1 LATSLK
7 LALIYP
13 EKFMTIYQ
21 IIGAN
26 NEFMSFRSLE
36 KPMFQAD
43 GSFAN
48 EGRNIFSVDGCSK
61 KIEWIL
67 PPKVLLQSEPTNKN
81 KYKGKV
87 RKIPDVGHLAIGSL
101 VFSERAVEV
110 LGDYLKKYW
119 ELLKID
125 AEGTIFY
132 FYNVTNVIDMLD
144 PNKSE
149 ITAKG
154 SIINEVFNL
163 DKSPKTS
170 QVFKVKGLESSSI
183 YFNTIAGHTSFI
195 DMLNAEGL
203 LGGTISSVEV

>member
-1 LATSLK
+1 
-7 LALIYP
+7 
-13 EKFMTIYQ
+13 
-21 IIGAN
+21 
-26 NEFMSFRSLE
+26 
-36 KPMFQAD
+36 
-43 GSFAN
+43 
-48 EGRNIFSVDGCSK
+48 
-61 KIEWIL
+61 L